1 MTIEHDAPA
10 PAILS
15 TVQWISVC
23 ISVRNLDDAVSW
35 YTEQLGFEQVL
46 RQDFP
51 ALSAGLAYLRHGD
64 LVIELVE
71 STPSAGVERP
81 APPLHAVVRGI
92 SQLSLYV
99 ADAREALAAVKAK
112 GLPIVMDL
120 VEVPVTGVTAFFT
133 QDPDGNLIEFHQA
146 DWAVREEA

>member
-1 MTIEHDAPA
+1 MTSDNDTT
-10 PAILS
+10 AILS
-15 TVQWISVC
+15 TVQWLSVC
-23 ISVRNLDDAVSW
+23 ISVSSLDESVSW

-51 ALSAGLAYLRHGD
+51 ELSAGLAYLRHGD

-71 STPSAGVERP
+71 SSPSAGVERP
-81 APPLHAVVRGI
+81 APPRHALVRGI
-92 SQLSLYV
+92 TQLTLYV
-99 ADAREALAAVKAK
+99 PDAHRALEQVKAK

-120 VEVPVTGVTAFFT
+120 VEVPVTGVTAFFS

-146 DWAVREEA
+146 DWALRDAS

>member
-1 MTIEHDAPA
+1 MTSDNDTR
-10 PAILS
+10 PAILGA
-15 TVQWISVC
+15 VQWLSAC
-23 ISVRNLDDAVSW
+23 ISVRDLDESVSW

-51 ALSAGLAYLRHGD
+51 ELSAGLAYLRYRN

-71 STPSAGVERP
+71 SSPSAGVSRP
-81 APPLHAVVRGI
+81 TPPRHALVRGI
-92 SQLSLYV
+92 TQLTLYV
-99 ADAREALAAVKAK
+99 PDAHHALALVKAK

-120 VEVPVTGVTAFFT
+120 VEVPITGVTAFFT

-146 DWAVREEA
+146 DWALEDGS

>member
-1 MTIEHDAPA
+1 MTIDQDAPPA
-10 PAILS
+10 PILS

-23 ISVRNLDDAVSW
+23 ISVRDLDDAVSW
-35 YTEQLGFEQVL
+35 YTEQLGFAEVL

-51 ALSAGLAYLRHGD
+51 SLSAGLAYLRHGD
-64 LVIELVE
+64 LVIELVQ
-71 STPSAGVERP
+71 STPSAGVQRP
-81 APPLHAVVRGI
+81 APPLHAVLRGI

-99 ADAREALAAVKAK
+99 PDIHEALAAVKAK

-120 VEVPVTGVTAFFT
+120 VEVPVIGVAAFFT

-146 DWAVREEA
+146 DWAIRKEA